1 MTAQGEPID
10 DGSSRRDARLAGT
23 EIHSNLL
30 DLIGNTPL
38 LALHASV
45 GDPDCVVAGKLEWFN
60 PGGSVKDRPA
70 ARMIAEAEKSGDLR
84 PGSVIVEATSGN
96 TGVGLALVAAQR
108 GYRCIFV
115 MPDKMSPEKF
125 ALLRAYG
132 AEVITCPTA
141 VEPDDPRSY
150 YSVTRH
156 IAETTPGAWQ
166 PSQYHNP
173 ANADA
178 HEVTTGP
185 EIWRQTA
192 GRITHFVAGAGTGGT
207 VTGTARYLKSQNPD
221 IQVVVADPVG
231 SVYSGGTGRPYLVEG
246 VGEDFWPSN
255 YDPAVID
262 RVIAISDADSF
273 AAARR
278 AARVEGLLVG
288 GSAGTALAA
297 TTILASELD
306 ADAMVVV
313 LLPDSG
319 RNYLTRLYDDAWMI
333 AHGFPIEPHDMAPQ
347 VTLSDVIEATREDR
361 PGIVYVRPDE
371 TIDRAIE
378 RMERHNVSQL
388 PVFTAEPPVN
398 VAEVIGSVTL
408 AGLRESLAGGSSGED
423 PIDDVMGERLPT
435 AGAFESAEAV
445 VDRSG
450 DHGAVLVADEGQAVG
465 VLTPEDVEEIGESR

>member
-1 MTAQGEPID
+1 MRAQGESN
-10 DGSSRRDARLAGT
+10 DGPGPAADPRLEGT
-23 EIHSNLL
+23 EINSNLL

-45 GDPDCVVAGKLEWFN
+45 GDPGCVVAAKLEWFN

-70 ARMIAEAEKSGDLR
+70 ARMIAEAEKRGDLK

-173 ANADA
+173 VNADA
-178 HEVTTGP
+178 HEATTGP

-221 IQVVVADPVG
+221 IQVVVADPLG

-255 YDPAVID
+255 YDPEVVD

-278 AARVEGLLVG
+278 AAAVEGLLVG

-297 TTILASELD
+297 TTQLVTELD
-306 ADAMVVV
+306 DDAMVVV

-319 RNYLTRLYDDAWMI
+319 RNYLTRLYDDPWMI
-333 AHGFPIEPHDMAPQ
+333 AHGFPVERHEMTPQ
-347 VTLSDVIEATREDR
+347 VTLSDVIEATRANR

-371 TIDRAIE
+371 TIGDAID
-378 RMERHNVSQL
+378 RMERHHVSQL

-398 VAEVIGSVTL
+398 VAEVVGSVTL
-408 AGLRESLAGGSSGED
+408 AGLRALLDEDTPSTEQVGE
-423 PIDDVMGERLPT
+423 VMEAKLPT
-435 AGAFESAEAV
+435 AGAFESADAV
-445 VDRSG
+445 IDRLV
-450 DHGAVLVADEGQAVG
+450 DHGAVLVAEEGQAVG
-465 VLTPEDVEEIGESR
+465 VLTPEDVEDVGEQ